1 MTAMKTFLSGFNF
14 AISDLQI
21 QNSVSYISD
30 ESLCFLTI
38 IKITMGIPKRA
49 VTEFIGKVVLYPGIR
64 EIISL
69 NNIIIEPIRIEP
81 GIKKLWFVVLNII
94 RVKWGTAIPI
104 NPIGPQKAVI
114 VPARMLVL
122 IKTKIRDNLI
132 FTPILLA

>member
-81 GIKKLWFVVLNII
+81 GIKKL
-94 RVKWGTAIPI
+94 
-104 NPIGPQKAVI
+104 
-114 VPARMLVL
+114 
-122 IKTKIRDNLI
+122 
-132 FTPILLA
+132 